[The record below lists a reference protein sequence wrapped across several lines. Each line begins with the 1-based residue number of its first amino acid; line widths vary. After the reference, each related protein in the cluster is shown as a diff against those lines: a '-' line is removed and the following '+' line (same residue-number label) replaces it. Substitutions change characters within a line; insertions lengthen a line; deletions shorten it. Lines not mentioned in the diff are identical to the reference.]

1 MIQIKKLTVK
11 NFMSVGNATQG
22 IDFDRRDLTLVL
34 GENLDLGGDGSRNG
48 TGKTTII
55 NALSYALY
63 GNALSNI
70 RKDNLVN
77 KTNGKNML
85 VSLDFSVGGQD
96 YRIER
101 GRKPNV
107 LKFYVN
113 HEAQAATDEAQ
124 GENRETQE
132 VIERVMGMS
141 HDMFRHVLALNTY
154 TAPFLSLKANDQRAI
169 IEQLLGITLLS
180 ERADRIK
187 ELNRLTK
194 DSISQEEFR
203 IRAEQEANKRIEEQ
217 IESLRRRQVMWQKKY
232 DGDLHVLVGQYDELS
247 KIDIE
252 VELQAHRDLSVWSDQ
267 KKQQET
273 YNSLAASSTAWKQK
287 HQAELQSAERAY
299 LDKNRI
305 SIDIELAAWAQLAD
319 YNQKAKDIADLNKLI
334 ERCVQDEKKEVKL
347 VEKLRAEIEEL
358 KNHKC
363 YACGQD
369 FHDVNHKSV
378 LAAKEKT
385 LQEAALQAL
394 ATNTQWV
401 EHTDSLLKLGE
412 LGAKPVTH
420 YKTEAEAIRHASEL
434 AGLKQAVDAKEAEV
448 DPFAEQLAELTKVDP
463 GTQPVTHYDTEA
475 EAIKHSSQV
484 ASLLA
489 QITNKHAETDPYT
502 EQIDEMTGQ
511 ALQTVSYDHLNEL
524 TRVQEHQD
532 FLLKL
537 LTSKDSFVRKKIIDQ
552 NLSYLNS
559 RLTHYLDRMGL
570 PHTVKFMNDLSVNIE
585 ELGRELDFDNLSRG
599 ERTRLILSM
608 SWAFRDVWESLYH
621 PINLMFIDE
630 LIDNGLDT
638 AGVENALG
646 LLKRMSRE
654 RNKSVWL
661 VSHRDE
667 LAGRVENILKV
678 VKENGFTSYNT
689 DVETS

>member
-22 IDFDRRDLTLVL
+22 INFDRNDLTLVL

-132 VIERVMGMS
+132 VIERIMGMS
-141 HDMFRHVLALNTY
+141 HDMFKHVLALNTY
-154 TAPFLSLKANDQRAI
+154 TEPFLSLKANDQRAI

-187 ELNRLTK
+187 ELNRQTR
-194 DSISQEEFR
+194 DAISQEEFR

-217 IESLRRRQVMWQKKY
+217 IESLRRRQTLWKAKY
-232 DGDLHVLVGQYDELS
+232 DSDLATLVTQYDNLATV
-247 KIDIE
+247 DIE
-252 VELQAHRDLSVWSDQ
+252 LELAAHKKLAVWSQ
-267 KKQQET
+267 LKQQRD
-273 YNSLAASSTAWKQK
+273 SRDALIARQTAWQQK
-287 HQAELQSAERAY
+287 HDAEVESASRAY

-305 SIDIELAAWAQLAD
+305 SIETELDNWAALSA
-319 YNQKAKDIADLNKLI
+319 YTQKARDITELEKLI
-334 ERCVQDEKKEVKL
+334 ARCVADEAKEIKL

-358 KNHKC
+358 RNHKC

-369 FHDVNHKSV
+369 FHDANHESV
-378 LAAKEKT
+378 LAAKEKA

-394 ATNTQWV
+394 ATNTQWI
-401 EHTDSLLKLGE
+401 EHTDALLKLGE
-412 LGAKPVTH
+412 LGDQPTTH
-420 YKTEAEAIRHASEL
+420 YKTEAEAIRHSSEL
-434 AGLKQAVDAKEAEV
+434 NSLKQTLDSKTAETN
-448 DPFAEQLAELTKVDP
+448 PFTEQLSEIEDVVVPPMPA
-463 GTQPVTHYDTEA
+463 THYDTEA

-484 ASLLA
+484 SGLLI
-489 QITNKHAETDPYT
+489 QITNKHAETDPYG
-502 EQIDEMTGQ
+502 EQIADMQTK

-621 PINLMFIDE
+621 PINLLFIDE

-689 DVETS
+689 DIEVA